1 MRVTKLSSVLAAMC
15 LVAVSAPWLSAQIV
29 SSTLT
34 GTVIDPANAVIAGVD
49 VTLNDQSTGAERAA
63 KTNGEGSFRF
73 LDIGAGTYT
82 LTVKANG
89 FRTHV
94 QKDIE
99 VQTSATRDIGRV
111 AMELGNITDQITVT
125 ADAANIELSSSEK
138 SHAVDITQIENMPTR
153 GRDIFQFIGTLPGMI
168 DTNNA
173 NTGVSTGS
181 QDNHKAKTKGSH
193 SKNDNTSMMN

>member
-1 MRVTKLSSVLAAMC
+1 MRVTKVSGVVAAMY
-15 LVAVSAPWLSAQIV
+15 LVAASAPFLSAQII

-34 GTVIDPANAVIAGVD
+34 GTVIDPANATIASAD
-49 VTLNDQSTGAERAA
+49 ATLKDQSTGAERNA
-63 KTNGEGSFRF
+63 KTNAEGSFRF

-82 LTVKANG
+82 LTVKATG

-111 AMELGNITDQITVT
+111 AMELGNVTDQITVT

-138 SHAVDITQIENMPTR
+138 SHAVDITQIENIPTR
-153 GRDIFQFIGTLPGMI
+153 GRDLFQFIGTLPGMI

-173 NTGVSTGS
+173 NTGVGTGS
-181 QDNHKAKTKGSH
+181 HDFR
-193 SKNDNTSMMN
+193 